1 MNPNDFKSS
10 SPGKLVA
17 IPEGGYAFVPH
28 PLPLELVLAP
38 ETVAILS
45 EASRSL
51 GVLQGIGQSLPSP
64 QLLVR
69 PFLRREAELSSRIEG
84 TYATQEE
91 LVLFEMDPEIAPI
104 KPDVRE
110 VWNYIEALE
119 HGLKRLKDLPVCLR
133 MIRELHERLMHGVRG
148 SEKRPGEFRTRQN
161 WIGQHNRAIAD
172 ARFVPPPVAELQRCL
187 DEFEA
192 AIHDDGNLPVLV
204 RLALIHYQFEAIHPF
219 LDGNGRVG
227 RLLLPLI
234 LAERKLLPQPLLHLS
249 GYFEKHRE
257 AYYDGLL
264 HVSHTASWQEWVQF
278 FLRAVIEQAEETAER
293 SKRLLDLREEYREK
307 VQTMSSSALVLKL
320 VDRLF
325 VTPGLEISSTAT
337 RLKVTYPTAQSYV
350 KDLVEAKILVEVTG
364 KKRNR
369 VYLAP
374 RIFDIV
380 NKPAKSKDR

>member
-1 MNPNDFKSS
+1 MNTNDFKSN

-17 IPEGGYAFVPH
+17 IAEGGYAFVPH
-28 PLPLELVLAP
+28 PLPLELALTP

-91 LVLFEMDPEIAPI
+91 LVLFEMDPETAPT

-110 VWNYIEALE
+110 VWNYVEALE
-119 HGLKRLKDLPVCLR
+119 HGLKRLKELPVCLR
-133 MIRELHERLMHGVRG
+133 MVRELHGRLMNGVRG

-161 WIGQHNRAIAD
+161 WIGQHNQAIAD
-172 ARFVPPPVAELQRCL
+172 ARFVPPPVAELQQCL

-192 AIHDDGNLPVLV
+192 AIHDEGNLPVLV

-227 RLLLPLI
+227 RLLIPLI
-234 LAERKLLPQPLLHLS
+234 LAERKLLPLPLLHLS
-249 GYFEKHRE
+249 EYFEKHRKE
-257 AYYDGLL
+257 YYDGLL
-264 HVSHTASWQEWVQF
+264 HVSQTGTWQEWIRF
-278 FLRAVIEQAEETAER
+278 FLLAVIEQAEETAER
-293 SKRLLDLREEYREK
+293 SKRFLDLREEYREK
-307 VQTMSSSALVLKL
+307 IQTLSSSALVLKM

-325 VTPGLEISSTAT
+325 VTPGLGISSTAK

-350 KDLVEAKILVEVTG
+350 NDLVEAKILVEVTG

-369 VYLAP
+369 LFLAP
-374 RIFDIV
+374 HIIDIV
-380 NKPAKSKDR
+380 SRPTKSKEH